1 MDYDMDATS
10 DVVTTDTVE
19 ILSMKSIETIRY
31 SKKETSK

>member
-31 SKKETSK
+31 SKKET